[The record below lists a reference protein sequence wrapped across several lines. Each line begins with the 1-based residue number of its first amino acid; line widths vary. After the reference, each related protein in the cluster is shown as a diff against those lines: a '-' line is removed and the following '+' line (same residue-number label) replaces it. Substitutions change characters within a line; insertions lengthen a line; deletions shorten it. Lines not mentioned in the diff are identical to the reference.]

1 MYNIFI
7 DAFASVI
14 YIYILNIKSG
24 GNIMRVIKKSIAAM
38 LCAAMVITLAPA
50 GSADA
55 AKKPSLK
62 KKASVAVGQTV
73 KIKVK
78 NAKKSSKFTWKTSN
92 KKIAKISKKVAK
104 GKKASATVKGVKK
117 GNAKITATYKQGS
130 KKVKLKCK
138 VTVTKA
144 TVVTSNPTAT
154 TPAAQP
160 TQPVDINNPNQ
171 TPAPTQDTPKIT
183 DTPKPS
189 ATPTNVPKNKAVEAV
204 KVAESSVITVD
215 GVEGRSEWVDAKG
228 KEINVLANE
237 YSIRG
242 DKAAVEGKSITARLM
257 WADDGLYAIVKSDVA
272 MDEVKIFADVDGD
285 SSNANAASASATLS
299 ADKLTAEAKVECA
312 ITEDKGLK
320 AEIQVK
326 VGETTVN
333 YFDSRSAMV
342 YNEEKNEFELK
353 DEEIKAG
360 TDDSVLG
367 EVTLLAAILPAKEAY
382 YTTEGADILKAAAI
396 SDEWEVVPTADPET
410 GDTPEPIQKTKTMTF
425 VDTNYWINAYGDNKS
440 IDFPMV
446 NTVGY
451 SPLGDQDNS
460 KITLASLGEDG
471 NYTSTRDNAQGYVI
485 WDEDYIYVLFDIT
498 DPDISPS
505 DIENPYISDSTEFFF
520 NEDNDT
526 AYEEGGSAVQFRV
539 GARDNYF
546 SSNDYSTGKYE
557 MVAHAVGY
565 KYDDGIKSELTEGC
579 TGYYTEYIIKLGSK
593 HNAGDMMGMDL
604 QVNDCYTK
612 TAETEE
618 TDEQGNVTT
627 VTSEITDRACTIIAY
642 DTTNNAY
649 QDPTVFGRVTLVKPG
664 EGDDPTTPVGDD
676 IVVPLS
682 NHAIASWIT
691 DATAVDNAD
700 GSVTIN
706 YAKDSTYRGCTF
718 KLDAPV
724 DLSGYSKVVVDA
736 EPSISDY
743 DLCISVLD
751 ATKKDEWNA
760 EFAQGIKYGATFP
773 VDLAL
778 SDIKVTEAKDSEGNM
793 VPGGDYS
800 NIIGISIFNGSS
812 EKEQSVTIKS
822 IKFVK

>member
-1 MYNIFI
+1 
-7 DAFASVI
+7 
-14 YIYILNIKSG
+14 
-24 GNIMRVIKKSIAAM
+24 MRVIKKSIAAL
-38 LCAAMVITLAPA
+38 LCAAMVITLAPVD
-50 GSADA
+50 SADA

-62 KKASVAVGQTV
+62 KKASVTVKQTV

-78 NAKKSSKFTWKTSN
+78 NAKKSQKFTWKTSN
-92 KKIAKISKKVAK
+92 KKVAKITKKVAK
-104 GKKASATVKGVKK
+104 GKKASATIKGVKAGK
-117 GNAKITATYKQGS
+117 ANITATYKKGS

-138 VTVTKA
+138 VTVKNA
-144 TVVTSNPTAT
+144 VVTNNPTAT
-154 TPAAQP
+154 PPVVQP
-160 TQPVDINNPNQ
+160 TDTGGGTNVNE
-171 TPAPTQDTPKIT
+171 TPAPTESGPIIT

-189 ATPTNVPKNKAVEAV
+189 PTPTNVPKNKAVEAV
-204 KVAESSVITVD
+204 KVAEGSVVTVD

-242 DKAAVEGKSITARLM
+242 DKAAVEGKNITARLM

-285 SSNANAASASATLS
+285 TTNANAASATATLS

-312 ITEDKGLK
+312 VTEDNGLK

-342 YNEEKNEFELK
+342 YNEETNEFELK
-353 DEEIKAG
+353 DEDIKAG

-382 YTTEGADILKAAAI
+382 YTTEGADILSAAAI
-396 SDEWEVVPTADPET
+396 PDEWEAAPTADPET
-410 GDTPEPIQKTKTMTF
+410 GDTPELTQKTKTMTF
-425 VDTNYWINAYGDNKS
+425 VDTSYWINAYGDNKS

-460 KITLASLGEDG
+460 KITLATLGEDG
-471 NYTSTRDNAQGYVI
+471 TTYTTTRDNAQGYVM

-526 AYEEGGSAVQFRV
+526 AYSEGGSAVQLRV

-557 MVAHAVGY
+557 MVAHAVAY
-565 KYDDGIKSELTEGC
+565 KYADGVKSELTEGC

-593 HNAGDMMGMDL
+593 HSAGDMMGMDL

-612 TAETEE
+612 TVETEV
-618 TDEQGNVTT
+618 TDDEGNTTT
-627 VTSEITDRACTIIAY
+627 VPSEVTDRACTIIAY
-642 DTTNNAY
+642 DTSNNAY

-664 EGDDPTTPVGDD
+664 EVDEPENDD

-682 NHAIASWIT
+682 NHTIAGWIT
-691 DATAVDNAD
+691 DATAVDNED

-706 YAKDSTYRGCTF
+706 YAKDGTFRGCAF

-724 DLSGYSKVVVDA
+724 DLSGYSKVIVDA
-736 EPSISDY
+736 EPSITDY
-743 DLCISVLD
+743 DLCVSVLD
-751 ATKKDEWNA
+751 ATKKDQWNA
-760 EFAQGIKYGATFP
+760 EFAQGIRYGATFP
-773 VDLAL
+773 VELAL
-778 SDIKVTEAKDSEGNM
+778 ADIAAGETQDSEGNM

-800 NIIGISIFNGSS
+800 NIIGVSIFNGSS
-812 EKEQSVTIKS
+812 GKEQSVTIKS